1 MNEFRM
7 GLLKER
13 ADAIRPDLTKA
24 RKMIE
29 AAEAEHRDLTDEEK
43 AFTEPVLKSAR
54 DVADSMAKTRDEDA
68 TMKAI
73 NDEFADVMGGLSDD
87 DSSLSGAGS
96 KSRRL
101 SFKGMGAKVATH
113 MLGVDGT
120 KALAPSGAAIVG
132 QEFVRDPV
140 ALGQVAQSLLDVL
153 PVKQHTST
161 EFAYMRQTTRTNN
174 AAVVAEA
181 AVKPT
186 SVYSVERVEDKPK
199 PPRN

>member
-54 DVADSMAKTRDEDA
+54 DVADNMAKTRDEDA
-68 TMKAI
+68 AMKAI
-73 NDEFADVMGGLSDD
+73 NDEFADVTGGLSHDEM
-87 DSSLSGAGS
+87 SSSGSPS

-120 KALAPSGAAIVG
+120 KAVAPSGATVVG
-132 QEFVRDPV
+132 DRRRE
-140 ALGQVAQSLLDVL
+140 
-153 PVKQHTST
+153 T
-161 EFAYMRQTTRTNN
+161 
-174 AAVVAEA
+174 
-181 AVKPT
+181 
-186 SVYSVERVEDKPK
+186 
-199 PPRN
+199 

>member
-7 GLLKER
+7 SLLKER

-54 DVADSMAKTRDEDA
+54 DVADNMAKTRDEDA
-68 TMKAI
+68 AMKAI
-73 NDEFADVMGGLSDD
+73 NDEFADVTGGLSHDEM
-87 DSSLSGAGS
+87 SSSGSPS

-120 KALAPSGAAIVG
+120 KAVAPSGATVVGDRRRGNLEPPAITQRDGGVLIQG
-132 QEFVRDPV
+132 ARRPRHTVQGTFHLMWEQESR
-140 ALGQVAQSLLDVL
+140 A
-153 PVKQHTST
+153 
-161 EFAYMRQTTRTNN
+161 
-174 AAVVAEA
+174 
-181 AVKPT
+181 
-186 SVYSVERVEDKPK
+186 
-199 PPRN
+199 